1 MLDSVIAYVQS
12 ADPMAIY
19 LFLFLIAFLKNFFPV
34 VPFDAPIAL
43 TGYLLFYKK
52 LSIVLVIMCPALG
65 STLGFMVIYLIS
77 RKFGMILYARDIT
90 SAPPR
95 WGERIHRFFPPA
107 EMEFIRKRFAA
118 HGYLAV
124 LLNRFLIGSRSLIS
138 PVTGL
143 MHLNAF
149 LVFLAAGISA
159 AVWNI
164 LLVYGGYLLGKHWQ
178 NIGGFVVMYSIPA
191 TALFFIVI
199 AFLTIKYR
207 KERTNIWSRN
217 INNTDAE
224 DLNQSMK
231 KKIDQG

>member
-1 MLDSVIAYVQS
+1 MFESVIAFVQS

-19 LFLFLIAFLKNFFPV
+19 LLLFIIAFLKNFFPI

-43 TGYLLFYKK
+43 TGYLLVYKK
-52 LSIVLVIMCPALG
+52 LSIVLVILWPSLG

-77 RKFGMILYARDIT
+77 RKFGMKLYARDI
-90 SAPPR
+90 SATPPR
-95 WGERIHRFFPPA
+95 WGERIHRIFPPT

-124 LLNRFLIGSRSLIS
+124 LLNRFLLGSRSLIS

-149 LVFLAAGISA
+149 LVLIAAGISA
-159 AVWNI
+159 SIWNI

-178 NIGGFVVMYSIPA
+178 NIGEFVVLYSVPV
-191 TALFFIVI
+191 TVVFVVVIVF
-199 AFLTIKYR
+199 AVTKYR
-207 KERTNIWSRN
+207 RERKRPVQ
-217 INNTDAE
+217 A
-224 DLNQSMK
+224 NQ
-231 KKIDQG
+231 